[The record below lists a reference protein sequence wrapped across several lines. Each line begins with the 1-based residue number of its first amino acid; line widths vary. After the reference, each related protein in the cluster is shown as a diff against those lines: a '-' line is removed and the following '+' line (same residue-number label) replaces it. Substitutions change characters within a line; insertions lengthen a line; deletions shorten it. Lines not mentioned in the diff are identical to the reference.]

1 MVQSTLSQEIV
12 DLQVRRFIERVSRP
26 PQTPRYV
33 APCQPPHT
41 FMGVWEA
48 KEGEERLVFEPF

>member
-1 MVQSTLSQEIV
+1 MAQSTLSQEIA

-41 FMGVWEA
+41 FSGVGEA
-48 KEGEERLVFEPF
+48 SGGEEIFVTFQT

>member
-1 MVQSTLSQEIV
+1 MVKSTLSQEIAA
-12 DLQVRRFIERVSRP
+12 LQVRIFIERVSRP

-41 FMGVWEA
+41 FMGVREA
-48 KEGEERLVFEPF
+48 KEGEERLIFEPF